1 MSVTR
6 TMRVL
11 QIGVLFLLLIVLAA
25 PAVHAQSVRTHTVK
39 RGDTLYSLSQR
50 YDLSV
55 EELRR
60 LNGLQGNTIKVG
72 QQLIVGRREEG
83 AAPASPPPSPE
94 PSAASGETQQVT
106 SAEGDYTAR
115 PGDTFY
121 TIAARYGLS
130 ADTLF
135 ALNDRRTAP
144 LEPGQ
149 PVRLPGQQ
157 STAIHRVRSGETL
170 VSIATQYG
178 VSLQALREANDVEG
192 SRIYTGQELRI
203 PTRQTRPQRQAGV
216 LPPADTTGPVLSYPP
231 TFAGRLTA
239 SGAPYQPDQ
248 YTASHPHLPLGSIV
262 LLSNPKTGQ
271 HTFAKVND
279 RGPIDDNYLMEIS
292 DAVARQLGLRQGSEQ
307 PIELRILR

>member
-1 MSVTR
+1 
-6 TMRVL
+6 MRVL
-11 QIGVLFLLLIVLAA
+11 GQIGVLLLLVMTLAA
-25 PAVHAQSVRTHTVK
+25 PAVHAQAVRTHTVK

-72 QQLIVGRREEG
+72 QQLIVGQRAAG
-83 AAPASPPPSPE
+83 AAPASPPPPAE
-94 PSAASGETQQVT
+94 PSAAAGETQQAAP
-106 SAEGDYTAR
+106 AEGDYTAR

-130 ADTLF
+130 ADKLF

-149 PVRLPGQQ
+149 GVRLPGQQ
-157 STAIHRVRSGETL
+157 GATIHRVRSGETL
-170 VSIATQYG
+170 VRIATQYG
-178 VSLQALREANDVEG
+178 VSLQALREVNDVEG
-192 SRIYTGQELRI
+192 SRIYTGQELQI
-203 PTRQTRPQRQAGV
+203 PTRQTRPQRQTGA
-216 LPPADTTGPVLSYPP
+216 LPPADTTGPVLGYPP

-239 SGAPYQPDQ
+239 SGVPYQPDQ

-262 LLSNPKTGQ
+262 LLTNPRTGR
-271 HTFAKVND
+271 HTFAEVND
-279 RGPIDDNYLMEIS
+279 RGPIDDEYLMEVS
-292 DAVARQLGLRQGSEQ
+292 DAVARQLDLQQGSEQ